1 MSSNGSDA
9 KKRKL
14 LNNEEA
20 ILESSTKKIKVQAQ
34 RKFAQNA
41 VIPTST
47 AQKPIQTSVV
57 PNNVTKPP
65 IKRPNT
71 EDFLTF
77 LCFRGTSL
85 LPPRLDFFNKPQ
97 RSLSA
102 QEIAAGKKRR
112 KSTPILPVTNANN
125 PYNVNSVNNES
136 MERKKISQLP
146 QTKFPLS
153 KLGHKV
159 MGRKLVR
166 SSSRYTVR
174 QEALTLRQLA
184 LRHPPKIKKPMSKVI
199 KPLVK
204 ENIKT
209 KTEKNEKQVSL
220 DGKQI
225 QKLKG
230 RITRSNSLPS
240 IFCPAINQLRDDK
253 GKWCKGSNKPSS
265 KTSSDD
271 SKDDEEERPS
281 RKKTA
286 SNNLDHRSNSLG
298 NMKQKTSI
306 VKCKVANKNNRKTRS
321 LASKHKNS
329 DQDNYVVP
337 DKKCDKNLKTVS
349 KSNRANSLIETKLTV
364 DVKRRTSSVD
374 NMKTSHESKDVIS
387 LIRSRPPRRTKEAAT
402 LFMEMLRKDMRCPDE
417 QEDDASSV
425 ESFPELP
432 NTRINE
438 QRERELKIFSK
449 QNKIE
454 KQPVKQ
460 QLCEKKDDKPLS
472 LGTDSKKTKSIDKKV
487 YKLKKKVDV
496 KTLEKKKMKDI
507 IETVNFTENSGT
519 SFKRNLRPRRP
530 STMLDDYIMTDS
542 DEDDTKCEPVIKM
555 TKCEAPKL
563 STKTTIV
570 TGESKSQKCKLSTD
584 ESVKKNLKINKTD
597 LKLNK
602 DLNKDS
608 EVKKSLSETKSK
620 SILLKHDKELEIKNI
635 KNTAVDKKNER
646 SSKNKTEIVVNT
658 KEAKTTGIG
667 SKNAG
672 KKVPPSKQQSTKKEN
687 TLNKKKSNLDLYNN
701 NNNKKKRSTSSSSVT
716 SLSSSMFSGI
726 TSQTKEE
733 LLERMAA
740 NFDAK
745 PTFCEGA
752 EKSANKVMSTAT
764 VESNNG
770 SAATKNTQNNAKE
783 KHVESSVIDKKVQ
796 SYSIEVEKKT
806 ANEVNS
812 VNNEFSKN
820 NQELEKVSKTENVVA
835 VPKEENVNMTAEKV
849 ENVVMAVD
857 KVEKTE
863 SMIVPLNKVEKV
875 ENMVFQTI
883 AKDLFLGQ
891 QKEIKITIPEYF
903 SGKNFQLDNRFKQDD
918 GLSVLSEICSA
929 LPRFNEPYV
938 SSRQLLN
945 KMPAPGDSSFVKYV
959 PPAISEDEKPPVQT
973 LTQPAFES
981 RTVKIVNLARGSSSS
996 GANDKN
1002 DLTASW
1008 RQAFKN
1014 VKLPKNGIAS
1024 STASVGNNLIAW
1036 TKKKQNDNQIPLPK
1050 TYTDGIDGGC
1060 KNGGTKE
1067 LISNSNSMKNTL
1079 QSSPV
1084 NGISEKKSE
1093 SSYKQQTTCCGESKM
1108 IEMLDCKKNVLASA
1122 PNNSSYLAKTTILS
1136 STKYDL
1142 KFEKRSSSAATA
1154 TMAVPISLEKQQIRK
1169 DVVGDVSSSDD
1180 QSPEKKIFHQRR
1192 LSTTQSCSGN
1202 SSDAFSP
1209 DNETSVYAFQP
1220 DLPIASTPFRRNKPQ
1235 SPAKSRTV
1243 SPNTSIAVSIE
1254 NDSME
1259 EKSHQSTVSSTT
1271 TDVDSEE
1278 GRLFYI
1284 PLPAGVRA
1292 QPMIQGVTVKLGT
1305 EGPQKKLVMSAK
1317 LVTKP
1322 PASTIPVSSIS
1333 PKPERKIKPLCTTKI
1348 TNSTTPVGTVQPT
1361 TRTIQPPKCPPSTSK
1376 QVLPLTP
1383 QPQIP
1388 ETKDDKKRLQQI
1400 TTTTNSST
1408 TAITSAKE
1416 SKKLSSITNYK
1427 KQKKTEKQV
1436 NNKRKSSE
1444 KVITKKKLAKENA
1457 HMLDAPT
1464 FYPSE
1469 EDFKDPLEYFEI
1481 VKPIAQK
1488 YGICRVVPP
1497 SSFKPECKVSDDM
1510 RFTAYNQ
1517 YVHKM
1522 MNRWGPNVREMIAM
1536 KKYLETQSIVLSN
1549 PPLIGG
1555 MELDLPKL
1563 YHTVQE
1569 LGGLK
1574 EVIELDKW
1582 CRVADLMKI
1591 PKSAQDR
1598 VTKLDDIYCKYLLPY
1613 DTLSHDERQKLIA
1626 EVDKEW
1632 KQICKK
1638 GDTDDELY
1646 EDVNDCIAKGRSIA
1660 LSAYYRVARNTV
1672 AMWFKEQQQQQQPS
1686 GGHSSSTSAV
1696 ATVRAED
1703 VESLYWKNVQDRK
1716 NHICVLS
1723 GSIDSGAEGYGFP
1736 TTKTATFTKHPW
1748 NLKVL
1753 TNNPESV
1760 LKSLGPVMGMTVPTI
1775 HMGMVFSACC
1785 WYKDPHGLPWIEYL
1799 HTGADK
1805 VWYGVPSSQSDLF
1818 RVAMKRLLPRA
1829 VAEGQNHHTWLAADS
1844 GMVPPSRLLDHGVTL
1859 TRTVQKPGQFLIV
1872 MPRAYTC
1879 NVSTGYVISES
1890 VYFTQPGW
1898 LNGAEKIFQDLQKNC
1913 EPAAFSFEKLLI
1925 NMSTDS
1931 RTPQNILKQLLNM
1944 LSNMR
1949 DCEVALRSQL
1959 VEDLGLKASERIRPS
1974 TSKSNEHNDDYEC
1987 DVCHSILYISM
1998 VNNSHEDCDYCLRHG
2013 IEILS
2018 KKHNQLK
2025 YCKFLYTFDETDLDM
2040 ILVKLRERID
2050 SKKKKTSTKS

>member
-1 MSSNGSDA
+1 M
-9 KKRKL
+9 
-14 LNNEEA
+14 
-20 ILESSTKKIKVQAQ
+20 
-34 RKFAQNA
+34 
-41 VIPTST
+41 
-47 AQKPIQTSVV
+47 
-57 PNNVTKPP
+57 
-65 IKRPNT
+65 
-71 EDFLTF
+71 
-77 LCFRGTSL
+77 
-85 LPPRLDFFNKPQ
+85 
-97 RSLSA
+97 
-102 QEIAAGKKRR
+102 
-112 KSTPILPVTNANN
+112 
-125 PYNVNSVNNES
+125 
-136 MERKKISQLP
+136 
-146 QTKFPLS
+146 
-153 KLGHKV
+153 
-159 MGRKLVR
+159 
-166 SSSRYTVR
+166 
-174 QEALTLRQLA
+174 
-184 LRHPPKIKKPMSKVI
+184 
-199 KPLVK
+199 
-204 ENIKT
+204 
-209 KTEKNEKQVSL
+209 
-220 DGKQI
+220 
-225 QKLKG
+225 
-230 RITRSNSLPS
+230 
-240 IFCPAINQLRDDK
+240 
-253 GKWCKGSNKPSS
+253 
-265 KTSSDD
+265 
-271 SKDDEEERPS
+271 
-281 RKKTA
+281 
-286 SNNLDHRSNSLG
+286 
-298 NMKQKTSI
+298 
-306 VKCKVANKNNRKTRS
+306 
-321 LASKHKNS
+321 
-329 DQDNYVVP
+329 
-337 DKKCDKNLKTVS
+337 
-349 KSNRANSLIETKLTV
+349 
-364 DVKRRTSSVD
+364 
-374 NMKTSHESKDVIS
+374 
-387 LIRSRPPRRTKEAAT
+387 
-402 LFMEMLRKDMRCPDE
+402 
-417 QEDDASSV
+417 
-425 ESFPELP
+425 
-432 NTRINE
+432 
-438 QRERELKIFSK
+438 KIFSK

-1024 STASVGNNLIAW
+1024 SAASVGNNLIAW

-1243 SPNTSIAVSIE
+1243 SPNTSIAVSI
-1254 NDSME
+1254 
-1259 EKSHQSTVSSTT
+1259 
-1271 TDVDSEE
+1271 
-1278 GRLFYI
+1278 
-1284 PLPAGVRA
+1284 
-1292 QPMIQGVTVKLGT
+1292 
-1305 EGPQKKLVMSAK
+1305 
-1317 LVTKP
+1317 
-1322 PASTIPVSSIS
+1322 
-1333 PKPERKIKPLCTTKI
+1333 
-1348 TNSTTPVGTVQPT
+1348 
-1361 TRTIQPPKCPPSTSK
+1361 
-1376 QVLPLTP
+1376 
-1383 QPQIP
+1383 
-1388 ETKDDKKRLQQI
+1388 
-1400 TTTTNSST
+1400 
-1408 TAITSAKE
+1408 
-1416 SKKLSSITNYK
+1416 
-1427 KQKKTEKQV
+1427 
-1436 NNKRKSSE
+1436 
-1444 KVITKKKLAKENA
+1444 
-1457 HMLDAPT
+1457 
-1464 FYPSE
+1464 
-1469 EDFKDPLEYFEI
+1469 
-1481 VKPIAQK
+1481 
-1488 YGICRVVPP
+1488 
-1497 SSFKPECKVSDDM
+1497 
-1510 RFTAYNQ
+1510 
-1517 YVHKM
+1517 
-1522 MNRWGPNVREMIAM
+1522 
-1536 KKYLETQSIVLSN
+1536 
-1549 PPLIGG
+1549 
-1555 MELDLPKL
+1555 
-1563 YHTVQE
+1563 
-1569 LGGLK
+1569 
-1574 EVIELDKW
+1574 
-1582 CRVADLMKI
+1582 
-1591 PKSAQDR
+1591 
-1598 VTKLDDIYCKYLLPY
+1598 
-1613 DTLSHDERQKLIA
+1613 
-1626 EVDKEW
+1626 
-1632 KQICKK
+1632 
-1638 GDTDDELY
+1638 
-1646 EDVNDCIAKGRSIA
+1646 
-1660 LSAYYRVARNTV
+1660 
-1672 AMWFKEQQQQQQPS
+1672 
-1686 GGHSSSTSAV
+1686 
-1696 ATVRAED
+1696 
-1703 VESLYWKNVQDRK
+1703 
-1716 NHICVLS
+1716 
-1723 GSIDSGAEGYGFP
+1723 
-1736 TTKTATFTKHPW
+1736 
-1748 NLKVL
+1748 
-1753 TNNPESV
+1753 
-1760 LKSLGPVMGMTVPTI
+1760 
-1775 HMGMVFSACC
+1775 
-1785 WYKDPHGLPWIEYL
+1785 
-1799 HTGADK
+1799 
-1805 VWYGVPSSQSDLF
+1805 
-1818 RVAMKRLLPRA
+1818 
-1829 VAEGQNHHTWLAADS
+1829 
-1844 GMVPPSRLLDHGVTL
+1844 
-1859 TRTVQKPGQFLIV
+1859 
-1872 MPRAYTC
+1872 
-1879 NVSTGYVISES
+1879 
-1890 VYFTQPGW
+1890 
-1898 LNGAEKIFQDLQKNC
+1898 
-1913 EPAAFSFEKLLI
+1913 
-1925 NMSTDS
+1925 
-1931 RTPQNILKQLLNM
+1931 
-1944 LSNMR
+1944 
-1949 DCEVALRSQL
+1949 
-1959 VEDLGLKASERIRPS
+1959 
-1974 TSKSNEHNDDYEC
+1974 
-1987 DVCHSILYISM
+1987 
-1998 VNNSHEDCDYCLRHG
+1998 
-2013 IEILS
+2013 
-2018 KKHNQLK
+2018 
-2025 YCKFLYTFDETDLDM
+2025 
-2040 ILVKLRERID
+2040 
-2050 SKKKKTSTKS
+2050 